1 MKNKK
6 IYSRFNCAPIR
17 VVAFHG
23 AIVVPVQN
31 VVIAMQW
38 RRLGIGDQ
46 LYWVRKDRK
55 LRTRYMPMTVNEI

>member
-1 MKNKK
+1 M
-6 IYSRFNCAPIR
+6 
-17 VVAFHG
+17 AFHG